1 MPHKPAPLARP
12 FQVATVLKRAA
23 PYSNSPEAQLI
34 LEVLA
39 QAVWDAMSRD
49 AHMAVWRGRAHL
61 FFTSGTFRPF
71 CELVGLEPD
80 WVARVMR
87 EYGGVEG

>member
-1 MPHKPAPLARP
+1 MPAPLARP

-23 PYSNSPEAQLI
+23 PYSDSPEAQLI

-49 AHMAVWRGRAHL
+49 RHNAALQRRGQL
-61 FFTSGTFRPF
+61 FFTRGHYRPF

-80 WVARVMR
+80 WVAGVMR